1 MLKMKKGCIV
11 PFPERLQPSYETG
24 PHGFLANVGADQ
36 IDAMVR
42 HFLAI
47 NDDPIFFILE
57 LPQNLRNENPETL
70 HHTFHK
76 EVYYLDGC
84 TRERALSVLDRTGEL
99 LIQDGISSFGFGCH
113 GSGDE
118 IMSGKYN
125 VVTVY
130 TSQPQRYREA
140 NFFAARGIREV
151 DRVVTAWDTFDQEHP
166 GQARLW
172 CEEGGRDAYSLP
184 EELKE
189 WGLYLAE
196 LREDT

>member
-1 MLKMKKGCIV
+1 MLKMKKGCVV

-47 NDDPIFFILE
+47 NDEPFFFILE

-84 TRERALSVLDRTGEL
+84 TRERALSVLDRTGAL
-99 LIQDGISSFGFGCH
+99 LILWLRL
-113 GSGDE
+113 
-118 IMSGKYN
+118 
-125 VVTVY
+125 
-130 TSQPQRYREA
+130 PRQR
-140 NFFAARGIREV
+140 
-151 DRVVTAWDTFDQEHP
+151 
-166 GQARLW
+166 
-172 CEEGGRDAYSLP
+172 GRDHVG
-184 EELKE
+184 EV
-189 WGLYLAE
+189 
-196 LREDT
+196 